1 MRSLFMAL
9 SAALLLTGCAV
20 SVRPSAV
27 QTPAIDI
34 SERLPIKAALTLRQG
49 FEDYHYKGR
58 PTSWSGSTYTADI
71 ALGEPSTHAL
81 RYHMASAFT
90 VVPAGKADLTIE
102 PAFAAV
108 EWRIDDDGQAAKQAA
123 LGVIGTAM
131 TAPAAVVEVRLQ
143 LTATDRDGRQ
153 VYQRAVTG
161 RGVSQASSVFS
172 FSVEREVEVAA
183 SYALSDAVA
192 RAVQQLA
199 LDPAVRALAAN

>member
-1 MRSLFMAL
+1 MRRLIMAL
-9 SAALLLTGCAV
+9 SAIVLLSGCAV

-27 QTPAIDI
+27 QTPAVDI
-34 SERLPIKAALTLRQG
+34 SERLPIKAALVLPQG

-71 ALGEPSTHAL
+71 ALGEPSTNAL
-81 RYHMASAFT
+81 RYYVASAFT
-90 VVPAGKADLTIE
+90 VVPSGQEQITIE
-102 PAFAAV
+102 PSFAAV

-123 LGVIGTAM
+123 FGILGTAT
-131 TAPAAVVEVRLQ
+131 TAPAAVVEVRLR
-143 LTATDRDGRQ
+143 LTATNREGRQ
-153 VYQRAVTG
+153 VYQRTVTG

-192 RAVQQLA
+192 RSVQQISV
-199 LDPAVRALAAN
+199 DPAVRAFATK